1 MAVVAPPASS
11 VASIENAYFVEVRIL
26 TAGEATA
33 KQLTLLSIPPAVD
46 KVTLDLVGGTSQQ
59 YGLDFT
65 ISGDVLSWDG
75 LALETVLTEG
85 DKLRIIYPL

>member
-1 MAVVAPPASS
+1 MAVIVPPASS

-33 KQLTLLSIPPAVD
+33 KEITLGGIPPVVE

-65 ISGDVLSWDG
+65 VSGQVLSWDG

-85 DKLRIIYPL
+85 DKLRIIYPV